1 MIKEERRKKK
11 RRKISLTVILGV
23 LIVLAIAALIIMK
36 VFRVRNVEVEGN
48 KLYDS
53 KMIED
58 TVLND
63 EYSWNSLY
71 VFLKYRFTDPKS
83 IPFVDTM
90 EITLKNPHTLHI
102 TVYEKGIVGYIFIP
116 SINENAYFDKDGF
129 VVETSSDVIP
139 DIPMIQGINCDQ
151 VVLYEQL
158 PIDGDT
164 LKELLSLTQTLKK
177 YNLIPDS
184 ITYGVDNAPVLTY
197 GSIQVMIG
205 DTTQLTPK
213 IERVSKI
220 MPNLEGLSGV
230 LHMENWTEN
239 TTNIVFDKTE

>member
-1 MIKEERRKKK
+1 M
-11 RRKISLTVILGV
+11 
-23 LIVLAIAALIIMK
+23 
-36 VFRVRNVEVEGN
+36 
-48 KLYDS
+48 
-53 KMIED
+53 
-58 TVLND
+58 
-63 EYSWNSLY
+63 
-71 VFLKYRFTDPKS
+71 
-83 IPFVDTM
+83 
-90 EITLKNPHTLHI
+90 
-102 TVYEKGIVGYIFIP
+102 GYIFIP

-184 ITYGVDNAPVLTY
+184 ITYGVDNAPVLAY

>member
-1 MIKEERRKKK
+1 M
-11 RRKISLTVILGV
+11 
-23 LIVLAIAALIIMK
+23 
-36 VFRVRNVEVEGN
+36 
-48 KLYDS
+48 
-53 KMIED
+53 
-58 TVLND
+58 
-63 EYSWNSLY
+63 
-71 VFLKYRFTDPKS
+71 
-83 IPFVDTM
+83 
-90 EITLKNPHTLHI
+90 
-102 TVYEKGIVGYIFIP
+102 
-116 SINENAYFDKDGF
+116 
-129 VVETSSDVIP
+129 
-139 DIPMIQGINCDQ
+139 
-151 VVLYEQL
+151 YEQL

-184 ITYGVDNAPVLTY
+184 ITYGVDNAPVLAY